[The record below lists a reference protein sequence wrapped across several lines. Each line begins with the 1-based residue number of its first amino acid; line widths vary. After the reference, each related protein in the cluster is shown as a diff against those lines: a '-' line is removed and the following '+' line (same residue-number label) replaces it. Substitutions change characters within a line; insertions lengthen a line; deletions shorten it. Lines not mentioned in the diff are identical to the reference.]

1 MREYIVTLWEIIGLL
16 ALSFSAGSTA
26 GLGLALWKKD
36 RESAAALWC
45 IALIPCIVIAV
56 IILFTLTYVA
66 GGG

>member
-16 ALSFSAGSTA
+16 ALSFCAGSTA

-36 RESAAALWC
+36 RGGAAVLWC
-45 IALIPCIVIAV
+45 MALIPCIVIACV
-56 IILFTLTYVA
+56 IFFLLAYVA